1 MPATGAVKLF
11 ALCLPLVAAC
21 AAAEPPTAEL
31 GAARGA
37 LDEAAPSA
45 MQYAVPEWTAAQA
58 KLGRAEQAFA
68 GRDWRAARDL
78 AEEAEVDAKYARAL
92 AEAERVRAR

>member
-1 MPATGAVKLF
+1 MPVTAAVKAF

-21 AAAEPPTAEL
+21 AAAEAPTAEL
-31 GAARGA
+31 AAARGA
-37 LDEAAPSA
+37 LDDAAPFA

-68 GRDWRAARDL
+68 GRDWRAAREL

-92 AEAERVRAR
+92 AEAERVRSR

>member
-1 MPATGAVKLF
+1 VKAF

-21 AAAEPPTAEL
+21 AAAEAPTGEL
-31 GAARGA
+31 AAARGA
-37 LDEAAPSA
+37 LDEAAPFA

-68 GRDWRAARDL
+68 GRDWRAAREL

-92 AEAERVRAR
+92 AEAERVRSR